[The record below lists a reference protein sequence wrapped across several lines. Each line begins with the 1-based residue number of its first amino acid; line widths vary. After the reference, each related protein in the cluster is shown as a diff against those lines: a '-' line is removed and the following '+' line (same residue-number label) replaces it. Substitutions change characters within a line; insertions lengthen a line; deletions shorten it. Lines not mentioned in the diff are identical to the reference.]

1 MLLCYSV
8 GLVANIVHDNIT
20 NPSHYTKGE
29 IEPIDFII
37 SQNMN
42 FCVGNAIK
50 YLARYQYKHEGEGQI
65 QDLRKAMQYIQLQ
78 IDSML

>member
-37 SQNMN
+37 SQDMN
-42 FCVGNAIK
+42 FCIRNAIK

>member
-1 MLLCYSV
+1 
-8 GLVANIVHDNIT
+8 
-20 NPSHYTKGE
+20 
-29 IEPIDFII
+29 
-37 SQNMN
+37 MN
-42 FCVGNAIK
+42 FCIGNAVK